1 MDVTRNTT
9 KKKGANLF
17 AMFESCPHCGKP
29 LKVIKVN
36 IFGKEKEV
44 TCYGSCG
51 CEESK
56 LDGSFLKPKQKDYVR
71 AGIPERYLGA
81 ECDLDGWDESVKA
94 GKSLYIHGPYGP
106 GKTHFASALARK
118 LLDDDVSV
126 YFVNSKHLISEIQGT
141 YNGRY
146 SDVMDRCFDCKVLVL
161 DDLGKEQP
169 TPYAISMLY
178 EIVDTRYSK
187 RKPIVATS
195 NFTRGEL
202 LRRWAQADAATAE
215 SIVSR
220 LCDETETLFM
230 DGPDRR
236 LS

>member
-1 MDVTRNTT
+1 MLAATRSTT
-9 KKKGANLF
+9 KGMF
-17 AMFESCPHCGKP
+17 AMFEACPHCGRP
-29 LKVIKVN
+29 LKTITIN
-36 IFGKEKEV
+36 LFGKEREV

-56 LDGSFLKPKQKDYVR
+56 LDGSFLEPRHKAYVR

-81 ECDLDGWDESVKA
+81 ECDLDGWDGAVES
-94 GKSLYIHGPYGP
+94 GTSLYIHGPYGP

-118 LLDDDVSV
+118 LLDDGLSV
-126 YFVNSKHLISEIQGT
+126 FFVNSKHLISEIQGT
-141 YNGRY
+141 YNGRPT
-146 SDVMDRCFDCKVLVL
+146 DVLDRCFDCKVLVL

-169 TPYAISMLY
+169 TPYSISMLY
-178 EIVDTRYSK
+178 EIVDTRYAN

-202 LRRWAQADAATAE
+202 LGRWAGADAATAE

-220 LCDETETLFM
+220 LCDETETLLM

-236 LS
+236 LA

>member
-1 MDVTRNTT
+1 MPNATRSTT
-9 KKKGANLF
+9 EGLF
-17 AMFESCPHCGKP
+17 AMYDECPHCGRP
-29 LKVIKVN
+29 LKVITVN
-36 IFGKEKEV
+36 VFGRDKEV

-81 ECDLDGWDESVKA
+81 ECDLDGWDSAVEG
-94 GKSLYIHGPYGP
+94 GKSLYIHGPFGP

-118 LLDDDVSV
+118 LVDDGVSV
-126 YFVNSKHLISEIQGT
+126 YFINSKHLISEIQGT
-141 YNGRY
+141 YSGRPT
-146 SDVMDRCFDCKVLVL
+146 DAMDRCFDCKVLVL

-169 TPYAISMLY
+169 TPYSISMLY
-178 EIVDTRYSK
+178 EIIDTRYSN

-195 NFTRGEL
+195 NFSRGEL
-202 LRRWAQADAATAE
+202 LGRWAHADAATAE

-220 LCDETETLFM
+220 LCDDVGTLYM

-236 LS
+236 LA